1 MTRILPKVFSG
12 RHVEEPNVRLFRA
25 REVAI
30 SADRPFTMYADGDPI
45 GELPIRVKALKG
57 AVRVLVP
64 ADGSGADAFSGS
76 SGDDEQAAAER

>member
-1 MTRILPKVFSG
+1 VFSG
-12 RHVEEPNVRLFRA
+12 EHVRQPSVRSFRA

-45 GELPIRVKALKG
+45 GELPLGVKALRG

-64 ADGSGADAFSGS
+64 TGGAGADAFLGALEGS
-76 SGDDEQAAAER
+76 AEAGKDDR